1 MTDIMSSKTIWQR
14 AVLCGMSF
22 SLWGCASVMNLACDN
37 KPYGGVAGEVE
48 VWTSHPTETPGL
60 FALSVVDLPFSF
72 VVDTVALPYT
82 LVSHYGF
89 DVGKEC
95 LFAFH

>member
-1 MTDIMSSKTIWQR
+1 MNRKTIWQR
-14 AVLCGMSF
+14 AVLCGMSL
-22 SLWGCASVMNLACDN
+22 SLLGCASVMNLVCDN
-37 KPYGGVAGEVE
+37 KPYGGVTEDVK
-48 VWTSHPTETPGL
+48 VWTGEPAPSPGL
-60 FALSVVDLPFSF
+60 FIFSVVDLPFTF

-95 LFAFH
+95 LIAFH